1 MEIPFF
7 KKKKGIHWRLAISIL
22 VVFILLMLVLH
33 LVHPITLAELRSKYA
48 MLVTL
53 ETQQPLLFTILLFAV
68 YVISI
73 FFSLP
78 DSTLLSILAGTTYPF
93 PLAVLFISF
102 SETLGALAYF
112 CLIRYVFKQYYK
124 KKSKE
129 LIHSKIGI
137 MYAKN
142 ELSYLLF
149 LRFCH
154 IFPFWVVNFLA
165 AGLKTHPLTFLWTT
179 FIGTLP
185 LSCILANA
193 GGGFRKTLMSNE
205 PFSMANIFDTQTELM
220 LLALGLLAL
229 LPIAIKKYYKT
240 R

>member
-7 KKKKGIHWRLAISIL
+7 KKKKEIHWPLAISIL
-22 VVFILLMLVLH
+22 VVFILLMVVLH
-33 LVHPITLAELRSKYA
+33 LAHPITLAELRSKYA

-73 FFSLP
+73 FFTLP
-78 DSTLLSILAGTTYPF
+78 DSTLLSILAGTTYSF

-102 SETLGALAYF
+102 SETVGAFGSF

-124 KKSKE
+124 KKSTE
-129 LIHSKIGI
+129 VIRSKLGI

-149 LRFCH
+149 FRFSH
-154 IFPFWVVNFLA
+154 ILPFWVVNLLA
-165 AGLKTHPLTFLWTT
+165 AGLKTHPLKFLWTT

-185 LSCILANA
+185 LSCILAKA
-193 GGGFRKTLMSNE
+193 GGHFKKTLMSNE
-205 PFSMANIFDTQTELM
+205 PFSMANILDTHTELL

-240 R
+240 K